1 MRKKGPTPNSH
12 GGNMKQ
18 NKILKILSYIILSI
32 SIATMIL
39 SAISFG
45 FKNSTRYDK
54 DAYFSSE
61 TFAYDYVRTIINI
74 ASKLIYNNSN
84 YPSVKDGDIQIYYLK
99 NYYSENGYIVNEHF
113 NSSEV
118 AEINFLLI
126 YNNKAI
132 TNVDSNSIEDIKHI
146 IKISADNTNAT
157 NNANIRQANILN
169 GKIQADSDV
178 LEKYGTKYLNNF
190 MITYY
195 TTDTEKTDTVL
206 SDGRYIE
213 YVTPTAKD
221 FEVYT
226 SYTEELSQDE
236 ERQLATE
243 FLNAIEPISQ
253 NAYISLPISSAVTI
267 LLIIYLL
274 ITIGH
279 KNDEKT
285 IELNDFDKIPL
296 EIILVVAAFL
306 VILPFIILS
315 QYDRMTSA
323 MLSLGITTY
332 LDVYI
337 VSAVVLHTM
346 IKRIKSKTFLK
357 SSIIGQILIW
367 WIKIFKKI
375 LNKIQKV
382 WNTIT
387 YSASVT
393 SKVIIGTGII
403 AFIWLVI
410 IAMFSDNKMLPLIII
425 ALICFIVYKIIKI
438 LKEYSQIDNK
448 LKDVYNGN
456 NQTELK
462 EDDFSMV
469 FKSSVKYLN
478 NISNGLEN
486 AVQERMK
493 SERMKAELITN
504 VSHDIKT
511 PLTSIINYVDL
522 LKKEDIANEKANE
535 YINILDNKSQRL
547 KKLTEDLIE
556 ASKVSTGNVSLN
568 LEKINIVEL
577 IKQAI
582 GEFEDKFQNKNLQ
595 IIVNCQENEIN
606 INADSRYMYRIVE
619 NLFSNIY
626 KYALE
631 NSRVY
636 IDISIVDGTNVVIEM
651 KNISKDKLNISA
663 DELMQRFVRGD
674 RSRNTEG
681 SGLGISIAQNLTEL
695 QNGIFELKL
704 DGDLFKVKLTFNI
717 I

>member
-1 MRKKGPTPNSH
+1 
-12 GGNMKQ
+12 MKQ

-54 DAYFSSE
+54 DTYFSSE
-61 TFAYDYVRTIINI
+61 TFAYDYITTIINI
-74 ASKLIYNNSN
+74 ASKLIYSNSN

-99 NYYSENGYIVNEHF
+99 NYYSENGYIVNEYF

-118 AEINFLLI
+118 TEINFLVI

-132 TNVDSNSIEDIKHI
+132 TNVNSNSIEDIKHVI
-146 IKISADNTNAT
+146 ETSADNANAT
-157 NNANIRQANILN
+157 DNASIKKANILN

-178 LEKYGTKYLNNF
+178 LEKYGTKYLSNF

-195 TTDTEKTDTVL
+195 TTDTEKTDTIL

-226 SYTEELSQDE
+226 SYTEELSQNE
-236 ERQLATE
+236 ERQLASK
-243 FLNAIEPISQ
+243 FLDAIEPISQ
-253 NAYISLPISSAVTI
+253 NAYIILPISSAVTI

-279 KNDEKT
+279 KDDEKT

-296 EIILVVAAFL
+296 EIILIVAVFL
-306 VILPFIILS
+306 IVLPFIILS
-315 QYDRMTSA
+315 QYDRINNA
-323 MLSLGITTY
+323 MLSLGITAY
-332 LDVYI
+332 IDVYI

-357 SSIIGQILIW
+357 SSIIGQVLIW

-393 SKVIIGTGII
+393 SKVIIGIGIF

-425 ALICFIVYKIIKI
+425 ALICFMLYKIIKI
-438 LKEYSQIDNK
+438 IKEYSQIENK

-462 EDDFSMV
+462 EEDFSMV

-595 IIVNCQENEIN
+595 IIVNCNENEIN

-695 QNGIFELKL
+695 QNGTFELKL

>member
-1 MRKKGPTPNSH
+1 MRKKGPTLNSH

-54 DAYFSSE
+54 DTYFSSE
-61 TFAYDYVRTIINI
+61 TFAYDYIRTITNI
-74 ASKLIYNNSN
+74 ANRLIYNNSN
-84 YPSVKDGDIQIYYLK
+84 YPSTKDGEIEIYYLK
-99 NYYSENGYIVNEHF
+99 NYYSENGYIVNEYF

-118 AEINFLLI
+118 AEINFLVI

-132 TNVDSNSIEDIKHI
+132 TNVNSNSIEDIKHVI
-146 IKISADNTNAT
+146 ETSADNANAT
-157 NNANIRQANILN
+157 DNASIKKANILN

-178 LEKYGTKYLNNF
+178 LEKYGTKYLSNF

-195 TTDTEKTDTVL
+195 TTDTEKTDTIL

-226 SYTEELSQDE
+226 SYTEELSQNE
-236 ERQLATE
+236 ERQLASK
-243 FLNAIEPISQ
+243 FLDAIEPISQ
-253 NAYISLPISSAVTI
+253 NAYIILPISSAVTI

-279 KNDEKT
+279 KDDEKT

-296 EIILVVAAFL
+296 EIILIVAVFL
-306 VILPFIILS
+306 IVLPFIILS
-315 QYDRMTSA
+315 QYDRINNA
-323 MLSLGITTY
+323 MLSLGITAY
-332 LDVYI
+332 IDVYI

-357 SSIIGQILIW
+357 SSIIGQVLIW

-425 ALICFIVYKIIKI
+425 ALICFMLYKIIKI
-438 LKEYSQIDNK
+438 IKEYSQIENK

-462 EDDFSMV
+462 EEDFSMV

-695 QNGIFELKL
+695 QNGTFELKL

>member
-54 DAYFSSE
+54 DTYFSSE
-61 TFAYDYVRTIINI
+61 TFAYDYITTIINI
-74 ASKLIYNNSN
+74 ASKLIYSNSN

-99 NYYSENGYIVNEHF
+99 NYYSENGYIVNEYF

-118 AEINFLLI
+118 AEINFLVI

-132 TNVDSNSIEDIKHI
+132 TNVNSNSIEDIKHVI
-146 IKISADNTNAT
+146 ETSADNANAT
-157 NNANIRQANILN
+157 DNASIKKANILN

-178 LEKYGTKYLNNF
+178 LEKYGTKYLSNF

-195 TTDTEKTDTVL
+195 TTDTEKTDTIL

-226 SYTEELSQDE
+226 SYTEELSQNE
-236 ERQLATE
+236 ERQLASK
-243 FLNAIEPISQ
+243 FLDAIEPISQ
-253 NAYISLPISSAVTI
+253 NAYIILPISSAVTI

-279 KNDEKT
+279 KDDEKT

-296 EIILVVAAFL
+296 EIILIVAVFL
-306 VILPFIILS
+306 IVLPFIILS
-315 QYDRMTSA
+315 QYDRMNNA
-323 MLSLGITTY
+323 MLSLGITAY
-332 LDVYI
+332 IDVYI

-425 ALICFIVYKIIKI
+425 ALICFMLYKIIKI
-438 LKEYSQIDNK
+438 IKEYSQIENK

-462 EDDFSMV
+462 EEDFSMV

-522 LKKEDIANEKANE
+522 LKKEDIANEKAIE

-595 IIVNCQENEIN
+595 IIVNCNENEIN

-695 QNGIFELKL
+695 QNGTFELKL

>member
-54 DAYFSSE
+54 DTYFSSE
-61 TFAYDYVRTIINI
+61 TFAYDYITTIINI
-74 ASKLIYNNSN
+74 ASKLIYSNSN

-99 NYYSENGYIVNEHF
+99 NYYSENGYIVNEYF

-118 AEINFLLI
+118 AEINFLVI

-132 TNVDSNSIEDIKHI
+132 TNVNSNSIEDIKHVI
-146 IKISADNTNAT
+146 ETSADNANAT
-157 NNANIRQANILN
+157 DNASRKKANILN

-178 LEKYGTKYLNNF
+178 LEKYGTKYLSNF

-195 TTDTEKTDTVL
+195 TTDTEKTDTIL

-226 SYTEELSQDE
+226 SYTEELSQNE
-236 ERQLATE
+236 ERQLASK
-243 FLNAIEPISQ
+243 FLDAIEPISQ
-253 NAYISLPISSAVTI
+253 NAYIILPISSAVTI

-279 KNDEKT
+279 KDDEKT
-285 IELNDFDKIPL
+285 IELNDFDKMPL
-296 EIILVVAAFL
+296 EIILIVAVFL
-306 VILPFIILS
+306 IVLPFIILS
-315 QYDRMTSA
+315 QYDRINNA
-323 MLSLGITTY
+323 MLSLGITAY
-332 LDVYI
+332 IDVYI

-425 ALICFIVYKIIKI
+425 ALICFMLYKIIKI
-438 LKEYSQIDNK
+438 IKEYSQIENK

-462 EDDFSMV
+462 EEDFSMV

-568 LEKINIVEL
+568 LEKIDIVEL

-595 IIVNCQENEIN
+595 IIVNCNENEIN

-695 QNGIFELKL
+695 QNGTFELKL

>member
-54 DAYFSSE
+54 DTYFSSE
-61 TFAYDYVRTIINI
+61 TFAYDYITTIINI
-74 ASKLIYNNSN
+74 ASKLIYSNSN

-99 NYYSENGYIVNEHF
+99 NYYSENGYIVNEYF

-118 AEINFLLI
+118 AEINFLVI

-132 TNVDSNSIEDIKHI
+132 TNVNSNSIEDIKHVI
-146 IKISADNTNAT
+146 ETSADNANAT
-157 NNANIRQANILN
+157 DNASIKKANILN

-178 LEKYGTKYLNNF
+178 LEKYGTKYLSNF

-195 TTDTEKTDTVL
+195 TTDTEKTDTIL

-226 SYTEELSQDE
+226 SYTEELSQNE
-236 ERQLATE
+236 ERQLASK
-243 FLNAIEPISQ
+243 FLDAIEPISQ
-253 NAYISLPISSAVTI
+253 NAYIILPISSAVTI

-279 KNDEKT
+279 KDDEKT
-285 IELNDFDKIPL
+285 IELNDFDKMPL
-296 EIILVVAAFL
+296 EIILIVAVFL
-306 VILPFIILS
+306 IVLPFIILS
-315 QYDRMTSA
+315 QYDRMNNA
-323 MLSLGITTY
+323 MLSLGITAY
-332 LDVYI
+332 IDVYI

-425 ALICFIVYKIIKI
+425 ALICFMLYKIIKI
-438 LKEYSQIDNK
+438 IKEYSQIENK

-462 EDDFSMV
+462 EEDFSMV

-595 IIVNCQENEIN
+595 IIVNCNENEIN

-695 QNGIFELKL
+695 QNGTFELKL

>member
-61 TFAYDYVRTIINI
+61 TFAYDYITTIINI
-74 ASKLIYNNSN
+74 ASKLIYSNSN

-99 NYYSENGYIVNEHF
+99 NYYSENGYSVNEYF

-118 AEINFLLI
+118 AEINFLVI

-132 TNVDSNSIEDIKHI
+132 TNVNSNSIEDIKHI
-146 IKISADNTNAT
+146 IETSADNANAT
-157 NNANIRQANILN
+157 DNASIKKANILN

-178 LEKYGTKYLNNF
+178 LEKYGTKYLSNF

-195 TTDTEKTDTVL
+195 TTDTEKTDTIL

-226 SYTEELSQDE
+226 SYTEELSQNE
-236 ERQLATE
+236 ERQLASK
-243 FLNAIEPISQ
+243 FLDAIEPISQ
-253 NAYISLPISSAVTI
+253 NAYIILPISSAVTI

-279 KNDEKT
+279 KDDEKT

-296 EIILVVAAFL
+296 EIILIVAVFL
-306 VILPFIILS
+306 IVLPFIILS
-315 QYDRMTSA
+315 QYDRINNA
-323 MLSLGITTY
+323 MLSLGITAY
-332 LDVYI
+332 IDVYI

-357 SSIIGQILIW
+357 SSIIGQVLIW

-425 ALICFIVYKIIKI
+425 ALICFMLYKIIKI
-438 LKEYSQIDNK
+438 IKEYSQIENK

-456 NQTELK
+456 NQNELK
-462 EDDFSMV
+462 EEDFSMV

-595 IIVNCQENEIN
+595 IIVNCNENEIN

-636 IDISIVDGTNVVIEM
+636 IDISLVDGTNVVIEM

-695 QNGIFELKL
+695 QNGTFELKL

>member
-54 DAYFSSE
+54 DTYFSSE
-61 TFAYDYVRTIINI
+61 TFAYDYITTIINI
-74 ASKLIYNNSN
+74 ASKLIYSNSN

-99 NYYSENGYIVNEHF
+99 NYYSENGYSVNEYF

-118 AEINFLLI
+118 AEINFLVI

-132 TNVDSNSIEDIKHI
+132 TNVNSNSIEDIKHVI
-146 IKISADNTNAT
+146 ETSADNANAT
-157 NNANIRQANILN
+157 DNASIKKANILN

-178 LEKYGTKYLNNF
+178 LEKYGTKYLSNF

-195 TTDTEKTDTVL
+195 TTDTEKTDTIL

-226 SYTEELSQDE
+226 SYTEELSQNE
-236 ERQLATE
+236 ERQLASK
-243 FLNAIEPISQ
+243 FLDAIEPISQ
-253 NAYISLPISSAVTI
+253 NAYIILPISSAVTI

-279 KNDEKT
+279 KDDEKT

-296 EIILVVAAFL
+296 EIILIVAVFL
-306 VILPFIILS
+306 IVLPFIILS
-315 QYDRMTSA
+315 QYDRINNA
-323 MLSLGITTY
+323 MLSLGITAY
-332 LDVYI
+332 IDVYI

-357 SSIIGQILIW
+357 SSIIGQVLIW

-403 AFIWLVI
+403 AFICLVI

-425 ALICFIVYKIIKI
+425 ALICFMLYKIIKI
-438 LKEYSQIDNK
+438 IKEYSQIENK

-462 EDDFSMV
+462 EEDFSMV

-695 QNGIFELKL
+695 QNGTFELKL

>member
-54 DAYFSSE
+54 DTYFSSE
-61 TFAYDYVRTIINI
+61 TFAYDYITTIINI
-74 ASKLIYNNSN
+74 ASKLIYSNSN

-99 NYYSENGYIVNEHF
+99 NYYSENGYIVNEYF

-118 AEINFLLI
+118 AEMNFLVI

-132 TNVDSNSIEDIKHI
+132 TNVNSNSIEDIKHVI
-146 IKISADNTNAT
+146 ETSADNANAT
-157 NNANIRQANILN
+157 DNASRKKANILN

-178 LEKYGTKYLNNF
+178 LEKYGTKYLSNF

-195 TTDTEKTDTVL
+195 TTDTEKTDTIL

-226 SYTEELSQDE
+226 SYTEELSQNE
-236 ERQLATE
+236 ERQLASK
-243 FLNAIEPISQ
+243 FLDAIEPISQ
-253 NAYISLPISSAVTI
+253 NAYIILPISSAVTI

-279 KNDEKT
+279 KDDEKT
-285 IELNDFDKIPL
+285 IELNDFDKMPL
-296 EIILVVAAFL
+296 EIILIVAVFL
-306 VILPFIILS
+306 IVLPFIILS
-315 QYDRMTSA
+315 QYDRINNA
-323 MLSLGITTY
+323 MLSLGITAY
-332 LDVYI
+332 IDVYI

-425 ALICFIVYKIIKI
+425 ALICFMLYKIIKI
-438 LKEYSQIDNK
+438 IKEYSQIENK

-462 EDDFSMV
+462 EEDFSMV

-595 IIVNCQENEIN
+595 IIVNCNENEIN

-695 QNGIFELKL
+695 QNGTFELKL

>member
-54 DAYFSSE
+54 DTYFSSE
-61 TFAYDYVRTIINI
+61 TFAYDYITTIINI
-74 ASKLIYNNSN
+74 ASKLIYSNSN

-99 NYYSENGYIVNEHF
+99 NYYSENGYIVNEYF

-118 AEINFLLI
+118 AEINFLVI

-132 TNVDSNSIEDIKHI
+132 TNVNSNSIEDIKHLI
-146 IKISADNTNAT
+146 ETSADNANAT
-157 NNANIRQANILN
+157 DNASIKKANILN

-178 LEKYGTKYLNNF
+178 LEKYGTKYLSNF

-195 TTDTEKTDTVL
+195 TTDTEKTDTIL

-226 SYTEELSQDE
+226 SYTEELSQNE
-236 ERQLATE
+236 ERQLASK
-243 FLNAIEPISQ
+243 FLDAIEPISQ
-253 NAYISLPISSAVTI
+253 NAYIILPISSAVTI

-279 KNDEKT
+279 KDDEKT

-296 EIILVVAAFL
+296 EIILIVAVFL
-306 VILPFIILS
+306 IVLPFIILS
-315 QYDRMTSA
+315 QYDRINNA
-323 MLSLGITTY
+323 MLSLGITAY
-332 LDVYI
+332 IDVYI

-357 SSIIGQILIW
+357 SSIIGQVLIW

-393 SKVIIGTGII
+393 SKVIIGTGIF

-425 ALICFIVYKIIKI
+425 ALICFMLYKIIKI
-438 LKEYSQIDNK
+438 IKEYSQIENK

-462 EDDFSMV
+462 EEDFSMV

-493 SERMKAELITN
+493 SEKMKAELITN

-595 IIVNCQENEIN
+595 IIVNCNENEIN

-695 QNGIFELKL
+695 QNGTFELKL

>member
-1 MRKKGPTPNSH
+1 MRKNGPTPNSH

-61 TFAYDYVRTIINI
+61 TFAYDYIRTITNI
-74 ASKLIYNNSN
+74 ANRLIYNNSN
-84 YPSVKDGDIQIYYLK
+84 YPSTKDGEIEIYYLK
-99 NYYSENGYIVNEHF
+99 NYYSENGYIVNEYF

-118 AEINFLLI
+118 AEINFLVI

-132 TNVDSNSIEDIKHI
+132 TNVNSNSIEDIKHVI
-146 IKISADNTNAT
+146 ETSADNANAT
-157 NNANIRQANILN
+157 DNASIKKANILN

-178 LEKYGTKYLNNF
+178 LEKYGTKYLSNF

-195 TTDTEKTDTVL
+195 TTDTEKTDTIL

-226 SYTEELSQDE
+226 SYTEELSQNE
-236 ERQLATE
+236 ERQLASK
-243 FLNAIEPISQ
+243 FLDAIEPISQ
-253 NAYISLPISSAVTI
+253 NAYIILPISSAVTI

-279 KNDEKT
+279 KDDEKT

-296 EIILVVAAFL
+296 EIILIVAVFL
-306 VILPFIILS
+306 IVLPFIILS
-315 QYDRMTSA
+315 QYDRINNA
-323 MLSLGITTY
+323 MLSLGITAY
-332 LDVYI
+332 IDVYI

-357 SSIIGQILIW
+357 SSIIGQVLIW

-403 AFIWLVI
+403 AFICLVI

-462 EDDFSMV
+462 EEDFSMV

-493 SERMKAELITN
+493 SEKMKAELITN

-695 QNGIFELKL
+695 QNGTFELKL

>member
-1 MRKKGPTPNSH
+1 
-12 GGNMKQ
+12 
-18 NKILKILSYIILSI
+18 
-32 SIATMIL
+32 
-39 SAISFG
+39 
-45 FKNSTRYDK
+45 
-54 DAYFSSE
+54 
-61 TFAYDYVRTIINI
+61 
-74 ASKLIYNNSN
+74 
-84 YPSVKDGDIQIYYLK
+84 
-99 NYYSENGYIVNEHF
+99 
-113 NSSEV
+113 
-118 AEINFLLI
+118 
-126 YNNKAI
+126 
-132 TNVDSNSIEDIKHI
+132 
-146 IKISADNTNAT
+146 
-157 NNANIRQANILN
+157 
-169 GKIQADSDV
+169 
-178 LEKYGTKYLNNF
+178 

-195 TTDTEKTDTVL
+195 TTDTEKTDTIL

-213 YVTPTAKD
+213 YITPTAKD

-226 SYTEELSQDE
+226 SYTEELSQNE
-236 ERQLATE
+236 ERQLASK
-243 FLNAIEPISQ
+243 FLDAIEPISQ
-253 NAYISLPISSAVTI
+253 NAYIILPISSAVTI

-279 KNDEKT
+279 KDDEKT
-285 IELNDFDKIPL
+285 IELNDFDKMPL
-296 EIILVVAAFL
+296 EIILIVAVFL
-306 VILPFIILS
+306 IVLPFIILS
-315 QYDRMTSA
+315 QYDRMNNA
-323 MLSLGITTY
+323 MLSLGITAY
-332 LDVYI
+332 IDVYI

-410 IAMFSDNKMLPLIII
+410 ISMFLDNKMLPLIII
-425 ALICFIVYKIIKI
+425 ALICFMLYKIIKI
-438 LKEYSQIDNK
+438 IKEYSQIENK
-448 LKDVYNGN
+448 LKDVYNRN

-462 EDDFSMV
+462 EEDFSMV

-595 IIVNCQENEIN
+595 IIVNCKENEIN

-681 SGLGISIAQNLTEL
+681 SVLGISIAQNLTEL
-695 QNGIFELKL
+695 QNGTFELKL

>member
-54 DAYFSSE
+54 DTYFSSE
-61 TFAYDYVRTIINI
+61 TFAYDYITTIINI
-74 ASKLIYNNSN
+74 ASKLIYSNSN

-99 NYYSENGYIVNEHF
+99 NYYSENGYIVNEYF

-118 AEINFLLI
+118 AEINFLVI

-132 TNVDSNSIEDIKHI
+132 TNVNSNSIEDIKHVI
-146 IKISADNTNAT
+146 ETSADNANAT
-157 NNANIRQANILN
+157 DNASIKKANILN

-178 LEKYGTKYLNNF
+178 LEKYGTKYLSNF

-195 TTDTEKTDTVL
+195 TTDTEKTDTIL

-213 YVTPTAKD
+213 YITPTAKD

-226 SYTEELSQDE
+226 SYTEELSQNE
-236 ERQLATE
+236 ERQLASK
-243 FLNAIEPISQ
+243 FLDAIEPISQ
-253 NAYISLPISSAVTI
+253 NAYIILPISSAVTI

-279 KNDEKT
+279 KDDEKT
-285 IELNDFDKIPL
+285 IELNDFDKMPL
-296 EIILVVAAFL
+296 EIILIVAVFL
-306 VILPFIILS
+306 IVLPFIILS
-315 QYDRMTSA
+315 QYDRMNNA
-323 MLSLGITTY
+323 MLSLGITAY
-332 LDVYI
+332 IDVYI

-425 ALICFIVYKIIKI
+425 ALICFMLYKIIKI
-438 LKEYSQIDNK
+438 IKEYSQIENK

-462 EDDFSMV
+462 EEDFSMV

-595 IIVNCQENEIN
+595 IIVNCNENEIN
-606 INADSRYMYRIVE
+606 INAESRYMYRIVE

-695 QNGIFELKL
+695 QNGTFELKL

>member
-54 DAYFSSE
+54 DTYFSSE
-61 TFAYDYVRTIINI
+61 TFAYDYITTIINI
-74 ASKLIYNNSN
+74 ASKLIYSNSN

-99 NYYSENGYIVNEHF
+99 NYYSENGYSVNEYF

-118 AEINFLLI
+118 AEINFLVI

-132 TNVDSNSIEDIKHI
+132 TNVNSNSIEDIKHVI
-146 IKISADNTNAT
+146 ETSADNANAT
-157 NNANIRQANILN
+157 DNASIKKANILN

-178 LEKYGTKYLNNF
+178 LEKYGTKYLSNF

-195 TTDTEKTDTVL
+195 TTDTEKTDTIL

-226 SYTEELSQDE
+226 SYTEELSQNE
-236 ERQLATE
+236 ERQLASK
-243 FLNAIEPISQ
+243 FLDAIEPISQ
-253 NAYISLPISSAVTI
+253 NAYIILPISSAVTI

-279 KNDEKT
+279 KDDEKT

-296 EIILVVAAFL
+296 EIILIVAVFL
-306 VILPFIILS
+306 IVLPFIILS
-315 QYDRMTSA
+315 QYDRINNA
-323 MLSLGITTY
+323 MLSLGITAY
-332 LDVYI
+332 IDVYI

-357 SSIIGQILIW
+357 SSIIGQVLIW

-425 ALICFIVYKIIKI
+425 ALICFMLYKIIKI
-438 LKEYSQIDNK
+438 IKEYSQIENK

-462 EDDFSMV
+462 EEDFSMV

-595 IIVNCQENEIN
+595 IIVNCNENEIN

-695 QNGIFELKL
+695 QNGTFELKL